1 MTKRIVTMV
10 MVFVLLVIPM
20 QVKAA
25 DMAGGEFVINN
36 ENLKEYERQY
46 DIPQEVME
54 YVEETLDVN
63 PEAKISI
70 YAPESAVTRAGS
82 GSWSAV
88 RKYNG
93 FTLKDW
99 NVEVSNAFG
108 MTSVK
113 TGSASSKFAD
123 TLLLYGGGVL
133 LDRIIP
139 FGSAGVT
146 IASYIPTGG
155 DVLYA
160 ASGDK
165 LYAAPKYVSK
175 TKFTYVKNGSDFVLG
190 ARTHMATLQ
199 QISWYLYSDHNHK
212 QYVGIKGYNKT
223 VKTPSYNNPDSKAI
237 TGSGS
242 GGYIESEVYISINGK
257 KFVFN

>member
-1 MTKRIVTMV
+1 MIKRITRIVTC
-10 MVFVLLVIPM
+10 FILLVIPM
-20 QVKAA
+20 EARAA
-25 DMAGGEFVINN
+25 DMTDKGFVVTN
-36 ENLKEYERQY
+36 ENLKDYETKY
-46 DIPQEVME
+46 GIPREVMN

-70 YAPESAVTRAGS
+70 YAPEAIVTRGSS
-82 GSWSAV
+82 GSWSSV
-88 RKYNG
+88 RTYNG

-99 NVEVSNAFG
+99 TVEVSNAFS

-113 TGSASSKFAD
+113 TGSSSIKFAD

-139 FGSAGVT
+139 FGSAGLT
-146 IASYIPTGG
+146 IVDYISTGG

-160 ASGDK
+160 TSGDK
-165 LYAAPKYVSK
+165 IDAAPKYVSK

-199 QISWYLYSDHNHK
+199 QISWYLYSDHTHT
-212 QYVGIKGYNKT
+212 QYVGIKTYNKT
-223 VKTPSYNNPDSKAI
+223 GRTPSYNNPDSKAI

-242 GGYIESEVYISINGK
+242 GGYIESEVYVSINGK
-257 KFVFN
+257 KFVLN

>member
-1 MTKRIVTMV
+1 MIKRVVTMV
-10 MVFVLLVIPM
+10 MCFMLLAIPM

-25 DMAGGEFVINN
+25 DMTGGGFVVNN
-36 ENLKEYERQY
+36 ENLKEYETKY
-46 DIPQEVME
+46 DIPREVMD

-63 PEAKISI
+63 PKAKISI
-70 YAPESAVTRAGS
+70 YAPETTVTRGSS

-88 RKYNG
+88 RTYNG

-99 NVEVSNAFG
+99 NVEVSNAFD

-113 TGSASSKFAD
+113 TGSSSSKFAD

-133 LDRIIP
+133 LDKIIP
-139 FGSAGVT
+139 FGSAGLT
-146 IASYIPTGG
+146 IVDFVSTGG

-165 LYAAPKYVSK
+165 VQVAPKYVSK

-199 QISWYLYSDHNHK
+199 QISWYLYSDYNHK

-257 KFVFN
+257 KFVLN